1 MKVWKLTAISLIV
14 VILVEGDSST
24 EDSST
29 SSTEDMSLEVTT
41 TTPRDNTES
50 SESKS
55 DSSDER
61 ADELTVDTRRRKGKK
76 ANPGKRGPSGGKVNV
91 ISGNLPSKQRKKGKG
106 SLSSHKA
113 SGGGRKEANS
123 HVPKVTEP
131 PLITFDP
138 TQHPNWKLFEKDRCG
153 LGSRDRII
161 GGQDAEPGWYPW
173 IARIG
178 YLSNKV
184 DIPLFRC
191 GAVLVSKFYIV
202 TAAHC
207 VTNLPNRLRV

>member
-1 MKVWKLTAISLIV
+1 MLYTCL
-14 VILVEGDSST
+14 
-24 EDSST
+24 
-29 SSTEDMSLEVTT
+29 EDMSLEVTT
-41 TTPRDNTES
+41 TAPRDNTES

-61 ADELTVDTRRRKGKK
+61 TDELTVDTRRRKGKK
-76 ANPGKRGPSGGKVNV
+76 ANQGKRGPSGGKVNV
-91 ISGNLPSKQRKKGKG
+91 ITGNLPSKQRKKGKG

-113 SGGGRKEANS
+113 NGGGRKEANS

-178 YLSNKV
+178 YLTPPQSAPMMASQEEVAIDAACVVIIGAGRQKNKKRMWV
-184 DIPLFRC
+184 QQNDTKVYTEWKLA
-191 GAVLVSKFYIV
+191 G
-202 TAAHC
+202 
-207 VTNLPNRLRV
+207 N

>member
-1 MKVWKLTAISLIV
+1 MRRLRIESR
-14 VILVEGDSST
+14 VEDI
-24 EDSST
+24 
-29 SSTEDMSLEVTT
+29 SLEVTT
-41 TTPRDNTES
+41 TAPRDNTES

-61 ADELTVDTRRRKGKK
+61 TDELTVDTRRRKGKK

-91 ISGNLPSKQRKKGKG
+91 ITGNLPSKQRKKGKG

-113 SGGGRKEANS
+113 NGGGRKEANS

-178 YLSNKV
+178 YLN
-184 DIPLFRC
+184 
-191 GAVLVSKFYIV
+191 
-202 TAAHC
+202 
-207 VTNLPNRLRV
+207 LRVLNFLRYSSSMASLVLTESSHLTADGFEKLPDQIMYPYTKPYDLQKHVFTSCRF